1 MENDRME
8 EIEAVKVCSIFKK
21 GETVFRQ
28 GTYASGVFC
37 INAGKVKLSMTGDE
51 GRDQIV
57 RLAKPGDIIG
67 YKALLSSDRY
77 SATAVALEDT
87 NTCFIPREIFMSI
100 LQKDAT
106 LSFEMMKVLSDELR
120 RAEGK
125 ITHLAQKPVRERVA
139 ETILFL
145 KETYGLDADNHVN
158 VALTREDIANLVGT
172 ATETAIRLLSEFNKD
187 HIIELSGKK
196 IKILDHNKLVKTANL
211 YD

>member
-77 SATAVALEDT
+77 SATAVA
-87 NTCFIPREIFMSI
+87 
-100 LQKDAT
+100 
-106 LSFEMMKVLSDELR
+106 
-120 RAEGK
+120 
-125 ITHLAQKPVRERVA
+125 
-139 ETILFL
+139 
-145 KETYGLDADNHVN
+145 
-158 VALTREDIANLVGT
+158 
-172 ATETAIRLLSEFNKD
+172 
-187 HIIELSGKK
+187 
-196 IKILDHNKLVKTANL
+196 
-211 YD
+211 